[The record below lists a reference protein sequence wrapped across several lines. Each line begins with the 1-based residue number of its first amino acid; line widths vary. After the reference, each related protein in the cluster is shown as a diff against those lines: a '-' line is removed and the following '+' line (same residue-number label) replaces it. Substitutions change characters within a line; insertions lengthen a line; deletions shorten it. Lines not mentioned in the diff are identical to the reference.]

1 MRLNLEQFL
10 SLACKLIIYYNID
23 MFDTKPYDD
32 KFNAAV
38 MHFEEE
44 LKKIRTGRAHP
55 SQLEGIKVEVYG
67 THLPLNQ
74 VANITVAEAQ
84 MLLIT
89 PFDINNIQSI
99 CSAIRADQTLGF
111 NPSDDGRVIRVPVPA
126 LTEDRR
132 KQLVKQASE
141 KVEEAKVA
149 VRAVR
154 QEALK
159 EVKRKKDAKEMSE
172 DDERRIEKTIDGA
185 TSTIGN
191 KIDELFK
198 IKEKEILTI

>member
-1 MRLNLEQFL
+1 
-10 SLACKLIIYYNID
+10 

-32 KFNAAV
+32 KFSAAV
-38 MHFEEE
+38 AHFEEE

-55 SQLEGIKVEVYG
+55 GQLEGIKVEVYG
-67 THLPLNQ
+67 TLLPLNQ
-74 VANITVAEAQ
+74 VSNITAAEAQ
-84 MLLIT
+84 MLLVT
-89 PFDINNIQSI
+89 PFDASNIQSI
-99 CSAIRADQTLGF
+99 CAAIRADQSLGF

-159 EVKRKKDAKEMSE
+159 EAKRKKEAKELSE
-172 DDERRIEKTIDGA
+172 DDERRIEKTVDGI
-185 TSTIGN
+185 TSSLGL

-198 IKEKEILTI
+198 TKEKEILTI